1 MKMKRFIE
9 SLFGKMVLTV
19 AVFIVIWPLLDLAWA
34 KLITRSVFEYRVV
47 SHLVIPA
54 GIAVVWV
61 LLEHFVFRKKDK

>member
-1 MKMKRFIE
+1 MKMKKFIE
-9 SLFGKMVLTV
+9 SLLGKIIIDIAVFV
-19 AVFIVIWPLLDLAWA
+19 AVWPLLDLAWA

-54 GIAVVWV
+54 AIAVVWA

>member
-34 KLITRSVFEYRVV
+34 ISKRLNRNIGMPGTCK
-47 SHLVIPA
+47 VIRMPLFLPRLAPA
-54 GIAVVWV
+54 CPN
-61 LLEHFVFRKKDK
+61 LP

>member
-1 MKMKRFIE
+1 MKMKRSIE

-19 AVFIVIWPLLDLAWA
+19 AVFIVMWLLLDLAWT

-54 GIAVVWV
+54 AIAVVWV
-61 LLEHFVFRKKDK
+61 LLEHFAFRKKDK